1 MPTFEV
7 HVFVGPVD
15 PDNAARSAFANHVN
29 AYNTIARPRFPMKA
43 YAITSRKARG
53 DETVLETGTYVVAE
67 TIEEAVAAA
76 AAQGEFFRARGCA
89 VLREKVEGIVG
100 KMPWAPD
107 TAEDAAAH
115 PGRYFE
121 VHIRVSGDG
130 ARERARALGAV
141 SWTDRGEHALLNLRP
156 RGATLDEARRGK
168 DAAQAAARAAGLDV
182 GKTHFEYVLHD
193 TCPEMDD
200 GWFDAE

>member
-7 HVFVGPVD
+7 HVFVGPVNPVD
-15 PDNAARSAFANHVN
+15 TAWTAFEDLVGAYNAAE
-29 AYNTIARPRFPMKA
+29 RPRFPMKA
-43 YAITSRKARG
+43 YAITSRKTRG
-53 DETVLETGTYVVAE
+53 DETVLETGMYVVAE

-76 AAQGEFFRARGCA
+76 TAQGAFFRARGCA

-100 KMPWAPD
+100 KMPWAPT
-107 TAEDAAAH
+107 TAADAAAH
-115 PGRYFE
+115 PQRYFE
-121 VHIRVSGDG
+121 VHVRVSGDG
-130 ARERARALGAV
+130 ARERARGLGAV
-141 SWTDRGEHALLNLRP
+141 SWTNHGEHVLLNLRP
-156 RGATLDEARRGK
+156 RGATLDEARGRM
-168 DAAQAAARAAGLDV
+168 DAARAAARAAGLVV